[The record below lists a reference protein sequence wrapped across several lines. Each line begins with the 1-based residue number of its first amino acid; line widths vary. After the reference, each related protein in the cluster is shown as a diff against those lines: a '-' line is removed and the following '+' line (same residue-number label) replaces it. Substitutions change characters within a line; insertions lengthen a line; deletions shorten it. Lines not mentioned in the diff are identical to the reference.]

1 MKLFDIVV
9 LTDRRWINPITKDAY
24 TTNVLR
30 EDELVV
36 NALKNVGLTV
46 IRKSWDDPV
55 FNWKSAKS
63 LLFRTTWDY
72 FDRFA
77 EFSKWLN
84 YVSKH
89 AKLFNSEKL
98 IRWNLDKHY
107 LIHLQEKGTH
117 IAPTY
122 FIEQG
127 ESRTLLEIINHTKW
141 YDSVLK
147 PCISGAARHTYR
159 IDHKNYTK
167 YEEIYAS
174 LLKNESLMLQPFQKA
189 VMTEGEISLM
199 VINGKYTHAILKKA
213 KPGDFRVQDDFGG
226 TVHDYKPTRE
236 MIKMAEIAVA
246 NCIEKPMYARVDV
259 FRDNEDTWAVSELE
273 LVEPELW
280 FRYNPLAAVKLAS
293 ALVKQF

>member
-9 LTDRRWINPITKDAY
+9 FTDHRWINPSKIDAY
-24 TTNVLR
+24 TRNVLH

-36 NALKNVGLTV
+36 NALKNAGLSV

-55 FNWKSAKS
+55 FNWKSARS

-72 FDRFA
+72 FDRFT

-89 AKLFNSEKL
+89 TILFNSEKV

-107 LIHLQEKGTH
+107 LTYLQDKGIH
-117 IAPTY
+117 IASTY

-127 ESRTLLEIINHTKW
+127 ETKKLLDVINYTKW
-141 YDSVLK
+141 YESVLK

-159 IDHKNYTK
+159 INLENYSN
-167 YEEIYAS
+167 YENIFAS
-174 LLKNESLMLQPFQKA
+174 LLKNESLMLQPFQNA
-189 VMTEGEISLM
+189 IMNEGEMSLM
-199 VINGKYTHAILKKA
+199 VINGTYTHAILKKA

-226 TVHDYKPTRE
+226 TVHEYEPSLE
-236 MIKMAEIAVA
+236 MIKIAENAVA
-246 NCIEKPMYARVDV
+246 NCIEKPIYARVDI
-259 FRDNEDTWAVSELE
+259 FRDNEDKWAVSELE
-273 LVEPELW
+273 LIEPELW
-280 FRYNPLAAVKLAS
+280 FRYNPEAAVQLAN
-293 ALVKQF
+293 ALAKQF

>member
-9 LTDRRWINPITKDAY
+9 LTDNRWINPSKIDAY
-24 TTNVLR
+24 TRNVLH

-36 NALKNVGLTV
+36 NALKNAGLSV

-55 FNWKSAKS
+55 FNWKSARS

-72 FDRFA
+72 FDRFT

-89 AKLFNSEKL
+89 TILFNSEKV

-107 LIHLQEKGTH
+107 LTYLQDKGIH
-117 IAPTY
+117 IASTY

-127 ESRTLLEIINHTKW
+127 ETKKLLDVINYTKW
-141 YDSVLK
+141 YESVLK

-159 IDHKNYTK
+159 INLENYSN
-167 YEEIYAS
+167 YENIFAS
-174 LLKNESLMLQPFQKA
+174 LLKNESLMLQPFQNA
-189 VMTEGEISLM
+189 IMNEGEMSLM
-199 VINGKYTHAILKKA
+199 VINGTYTHAILKKA

-226 TVHDYKPTRE
+226 TVHEYEPSLE
-236 MIKMAEIAVA
+236 MIKIAENAVA
-246 NCIEKPMYARVDV
+246 NCIEKPIYARVDI
-259 FRDNEDTWAVSELE
+259 FRDNEDKWAVSELE
-273 LVEPELW
+273 LIEPELW
-280 FRYNPLAAVKLAS
+280 FRYNPEAAVQLAN
-293 ALVKQF
+293 ALAKQF